1 MPNQKNRAGKKA
13 LKRLKMANED
23 TLVNNDQLIRKISL
37 SAPTTKITLNPSK
50 SVRELTENFESNKEK
65 EKTEME
71 IENGEDEDDSSGE
84 EDDDPSE
91 DENVFEDNDEKDDIR
106 KLIKGM
112 NKNLTKKLVKVD
124 TNQTTMMENLL
135 GLN

>member
-1 MPNQKNRAGKKA
+1 MPNRKNRAGKKA

-37 SAPTTKITLNPSK
+37 STPTTKITLSPSK

-91 DENVFEDNDEKDDIR
+91 DKNVFEDNDEKDDI
-106 KLIKGM
+106 L
-112 NKNLTKKLVKVD
+112 NL
-124 TNQTTMMENLL
+124 
-135 GLN
+135 